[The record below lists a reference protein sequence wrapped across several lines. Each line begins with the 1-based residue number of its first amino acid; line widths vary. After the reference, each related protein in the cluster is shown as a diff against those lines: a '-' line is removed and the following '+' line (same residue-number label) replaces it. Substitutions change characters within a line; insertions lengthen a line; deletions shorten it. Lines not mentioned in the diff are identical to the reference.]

1 MTGINILQLNELNKI
16 KELCKKEINFDN
28 IKEAY
33 NNSEERKTTGEL
45 QEDVLKGLVVP
56 LTKQSIDVYYNKL
69 RKYLG
74 KDYRFAL
81 IMLKNELT
89 GLSKYNDPKQQHV
102 KEILTCIIN
111 TYYDLLKVEFEN
123 ETINIEKI

>member
-123 ETINIEKI
+123 ETINIK

>member
-56 LTKQSIDVYYNKL
+56 LTKQSIDVYYDKL

-123 ETINIEKI
+123 ETINTE

>member
-1 MTGINILQLNELNKI
+1 MMGINILQLNELNKI

-123 ETINIEKI
+123 ETIKTQ

>member
-123 ETINIEKI
+123 ETINTK

>member
-1 MTGINILQLNELNKI
+1 MLGINILQLNELNKI

-123 ETINIEKI
+123 ETINTE

>member
-123 ETINIEKI
+123 ETINTE

>member
-111 TYYDLLKVEFEN
+111 AYYDLLKVEFEN
-123 ETINIEKI
+123 ETINTE

>member
-56 LTKQSIDVYYNKL
+56 LTKQSIDVYYDKL
-69 RKYLG
+69 RKYIG

-123 ETINIEKI
+123 ETINTE